1 MRERRV
7 VRMAVV
13 AGAVVAGGLAAPAI
27 AAAAFSDSATATML
41 VTSDVLLPAT
51 SPAAGPGT
59 CTPLSTDRI
68 VLTWT
73 ATLSSWADGYEI
85 ARATSAGGPFTV
97 IATVSAATTTYT
109 DSSLSFS
116 TTYHYAIRAKRN
128 AWRSTDA
135 TTSRTTRNTF
145 CG

>member
-1 MRERRV
+1 
-7 VRMAVV
+7 MAVV
-13 AGAVVAGGLAAPAI
+13 ALGVSAGALAAPAVADAAFNDS
-27 AAAAFSDSATATML
+27 AAATMA

-73 ATLSSWADGYEI
+73 ATASTWADGYEV
-85 ARATSAGGPFTV
+85 ARGTSAGGPYTV
-97 IATVSAATTTYT
+97 IASVSAATTTYT

-128 AWRSTDA
+128 AWRSADA
-135 TTSRTTRNTF
+135 TTSRTTRNSF